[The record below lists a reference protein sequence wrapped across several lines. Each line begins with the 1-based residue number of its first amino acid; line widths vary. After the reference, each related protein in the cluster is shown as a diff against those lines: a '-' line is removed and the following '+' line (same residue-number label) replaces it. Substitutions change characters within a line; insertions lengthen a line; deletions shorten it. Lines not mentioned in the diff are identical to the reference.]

1 MGFALPLILPSKIA
15 MSLFAQA
22 LFDALLATSVGF
34 LVLQNGRISFGQAA
48 FSGLGGYAFGVLVA
62 RGLVGSEVALLIA
75 LLLPTLVAFLLGLV
89 IARVSGVA
97 HAMLTLAVGQAF
109 YEVAFRWRELA
120 KGDDGMSFD
129 LPARMFGLSSRGLQD
144 PAFMVVL
151 AWSIL
156 VVVLVA
162 LALFARSRIGMVTA
176 AIRDNEERA
185 RFLGYSTTLPRALVY
200 ALAAFIAAIAGILQ
214 ASYNGYIAPQMFHW
228 TVSGYRAHHGDPRRR
243 EIHCRAGGRRRR
255 PVLRQGA
262 GRTGRGVLAGDRRRR
277 ARPRHPDD
285 AARHHRRASSSL
297 AATSAAMTQVALEGV
312 GLTRQFGGFVALD
325 GVNIALKRGEI
336 RGLIGPNGAGK
347 STLIDVLSGRAKNR
361 RGRVMLNG
369 EDVSE
374 LSPQQRRKRGMARS
388 FQRTNIFPE
397 LTVEQQLRVASW
409 AVADADIAEV
419 IERAE
424 PGRSGRPVGRRYQL
438 RRSAPPRSCAGFGWP
453 AAASCCST
461 SRPRD

>member
-1 MGFALPLILPSKIA
+1 VGRDHSALPLDGGDLDLAADRTCGLARMSTLAQGTIVVRPRRIGATTATLLAGAVALAVGFALPLLLPSKIA

-34 LVLQNGRISFGQAA
+34 LFLQNGRISFGQAA
-48 FSGLGGYAFGVLVA
+48 FSGLGGYAFGILVA
-62 RGLVGSEVALLIA
+62 RGLVGSEIALLIA

-129 LPARMFGLSSRGLQD
+129 LPRRMFGLSSRGLQD

-151 AWSIL
+151 AWCLL
-156 VVVLVA
+156 VVVLVG

-228 TVSGYRAHHGDPRRR
+228 TVSGYALIMAILGGAKFIIGPAVGAVVLFYVK
-243 EIHCRAGGRRRR
+243 ELAGQVAEYWPAIVGGALVLVTLTM
-255 PVLRQGA
+255 PQGIIGVLR
-262 GRTGRGVLAGDRRRR
+262 LLWLRR
-277 ARPRHPDD
+277 A
-285 AARHHRRASSSL
+285 
-297 AATSAAMTQVALEGV
+297 
-312 GLTRQFGGFVALD
+312 
-325 GVNIALKRGEI
+325 
-336 RGLIGPNGAGK
+336 
-347 STLIDVLSGRAKNR
+347 
-361 RGRVMLNG
+361 
-369 EDVSE
+369 
-374 LSPQQRRKRGMARS
+374 PQ
-388 FQRTNIFPE
+388 
-397 LTVEQQLRVASW
+397 
-409 AVADADIAEV
+409 
-419 IERAE
+419 
-424 PGRSGRPVGRRYQL
+424 
-438 RRSAPPRSCAGFGWP
+438 
-453 AAASCCST
+453 
-461 SRPRD
+461 

>member
-1 MGFALPLILPSKIA
+1 MSTIAQGSIILRPHKIGATVAILLVGAAALAAGFALPLILQSKIA

-34 LVLQNGRISFGQAA
+34 LFLQNGRISFGQAA
-48 FSGLGGYAFGVLVA
+48 FSGLGGYAFGILVA

-129 LPARMFGLSSRGLQD
+129 LPARIFGLSSRGLQD
-144 PAFMVVL
+144 PAFMVAL

-214 ASYNGYIAPQMFHW
+214 ASYNGYIAPQVFHW
-228 TVSGYRAHHGDPRRR
+228 TVSGYALIMAILGGAKFIVGPAVGAVALFYVK
-243 EIHCRAGGRRRR
+243 ELAGQVAEYWPAIVGGALVLVTLTM
-255 PVLRQGA
+255 PQGIIGVLR
-262 GRTGRGVLAGDRRRR
+262 L
-277 ARPRHPDD
+277 
-285 AARHHRRASSSL
+285 L
-297 AATSAAMTQVALEGV
+297 
-312 GLTRQFGGFVALD
+312 
-325 GVNIALKRGEI
+325 
-336 RGLIGPNGAGK
+336 
-347 STLIDVLSGRAKNR
+347 
-361 RGRVMLNG
+361 
-369 EDVSE
+369 
-374 LSPQQRRKRGMARS
+374 
-388 FQRTNIFPE
+388 
-397 LTVEQQLRVASW
+397 W
-409 AVADADIAEV
+409 
-419 IERAE
+419 
-424 PGRSGRPVGRRYQL
+424 L
-438 RRSAPPRSCAGFGWP
+438 RRVPQ
-453 AAASCCST
+453 
-461 SRPRD
+461 